1 MSEKAG
7 GEVQFRRFASLEKG
21 WSAVKD
27 RKEALSF
34 QFSGPSLL
42 SAFGIAAAADLGQAI
57 TLTEVRVL
65 AGNSLLSKV
74 VYASAETLSLY
85 TLQDQ
90 DPVHRV
96 TFQPPLELAPARCY
110 TLLVTLQNCAV
121 YQGIGG
127 LAELRNEVVG
137 ECRFVQTVGAQE
149 AKVNSGDM
157 SGPLI
162 DLYCVPPVCNPK
174 RIKDEIAAILSD
186 KIEANARQVLFT
198 RYSNIGSSWHVN
210 SDGKQ
215 AEAITFRTNFQ
226 GQVVALGVG
235 NAFNEGSQT
244 RLKVIELHRGPGTR
258 GEMLY
263 QHSQTVDLNRQ
274 GGADAFMKVS
284 LSRPVPVLPGEYY
297 TLRVQYEENSV
308 VVRGTVPSAI
318 VIAEGATVAF
328 QRANFEGGDVENGSH
343 ETHGP
348 LRDLYF
354 VIG

>member
-7 GEVQFRRFASLEKG
+7 GEVRFRRFASLDKG
-21 WSAVKD
+21 WNVAKE

-34 QFSGPSLL
+34 LFSSPTLL
-42 SAFGIAAAADLGQAI
+42 SAFGLAAAADLGQAL

-74 VYASAETLSLY
+74 IYASADTRLFY
-85 TLQDQ
+85 TLQDKN
-90 DPVHRV
+90 PVHRV

-110 TLLVTLQNCAV
+110 TLLVTLQSCAV
-121 YQGIGG
+121 YQGINGF
-127 LAELRNEVVG
+127 AELHNEVIG
-137 ECRFVQTVGAQE
+137 ECQFVRTVGAQE
-149 AKVNSGDM
+149 AKINSGDM

-174 RIKDEIAAILSD
+174 RIKDEIATILSD
-186 KIEANARQVLFT
+186 KIELNARQALFT
-198 RYSNIGSSWHVN
+198 RYANIGSSWHVN

-215 AEAITFRTNFQ
+215 AEAITFRPNFQ
-226 GQVVALGVG
+226 GQVVAIGVG

-258 GEMLY
+258 GDILY
-263 QHSQTVDLNRQ
+263 QHSQTVDLNRRS
-274 GGADAFMKVS
+274 GADAFMKVA
-284 LSRPVPVLPGEYY
+284 LSRPVPVLPGECY
-297 TLRVQYEENSV
+297 TLRVLYEENSV
-308 VVRGTVPSAI
+308 IVRGTVASAT
-318 VIAEGATVAF
+318 VTAEGATVTF

>member
-7 GEVQFRRFASLEKG
+7 GEVRLRRFASLDKG
-21 WSAVKD
+21 WNTAKD
-27 RKEALSF
+27 RKESLSF
-34 QFSGPSLL
+34 HFSQPVLL
-42 SAFGIAAAADLGQAI
+42 SAFGIAAAADLGQAL

-74 VYASAETLSLY
+74 VYASADTRSFY
-85 TLQDQ
+85 TLPDR

-96 TFQPPLELAPARCY
+96 TFHPPIEIAPARCY

-127 LAELRNEVVG
+127 LGEVGNEGIG
-137 ECRFVQTVGAQE
+137 EVRFVQTVGAME

-162 DLYCVPPVCNPK
+162 DLYCVPLQCNPK
-174 RIKDEIAAILSD
+174 QIKDEIAAILSD
-186 KIEANARQVLFT
+186 RIEANSRQVLFT

-215 AEAITFRTNFQ
+215 VEAITFRPNFQ
-226 GQVVALGVG
+226 GQLVAIGVG
-235 NAFNEGSQT
+235 NAYNEGSQT
-244 RLKVIELHRGPGTR
+244 RLKTLELHRGTGTR
-258 GEMLY
+258 GELLY
-263 QHSQTVDLNRQ
+263 QHSQTVDLSRR
-274 GGADAFMKVS
+274 GGADAFLKVS
-284 LSRPVPVLPGEYY
+284 LSRQVPVLPGENY
-297 TLRVQYEENSV
+297 TLRVQYDENSM
-308 VVRGTVPSAI
+308 VVRGTVASAT
-318 VIAEGATVAF
+318 VIAEGATVVF
-328 QRANFEGGDVENGSH
+328 ERANFEGGDIENGSH